1 MSTETN
7 GNPTYDYAIIGS
19 GAGGGPLAANLA
31 KAGKK
36 VLLLEAGGDPSNY
49 HYHVPVFHGL
59 ATEDPEMKWDYFVR
73 HYSDDAQQR
82 RDSKFTP
89 ERDGVLYPRAG
100 TLGGCTSHNA
110 MITIYGHNSD
120 WDAIAQLMGDDS
132 WKSDNMRKYFERLEQ
147 CQYARRPG
155 TYSSNPL
162 LAFFE
167 RLRNLFGGDS
177 GNPSRHGYD
186 GWLTTNTADP
196 KLIIKDERLVKVVFS
211 AAAQALVENIGR
223 PLERIETRFDP
234 NDWRVINSNPE
245 GITVT
250 PLATSGGKRRSV
262 RDCIRAV
269 QEKFPDNLI
278 VKTKALVTRVLFDAE
293 NKAIGVEY
301 LDGEHLYRADPQAPS
316 GGGTDPGD
324 AIKRTIYVNK
334 EVIISAGAFNTPQLL
349 KLSGIGPREELEK
362 HGIEVRVDLPGV
374 GENLQDRYEVC
385 VITEME
391 KDFEILEKATFMPPA
406 EGEPGDPYFIEW
418 QSGKGLYTT
427 NGAVIG
433 VIKRSDPSRPDP
445 DLFIFGLPGF
455 FKGYYPGYSKEL
467 ERGRNFFSWAILKA
481 HTRNT
486 AGRVTLKS
494 ADPRDVP
501 HIEFRYF
508 NEGNDVNG
516 EDLDSVA
523 AGVEFVR
530 RMNKYI
536 RLIAKREVLP
546 GENIKTPEQIK
557 EFIRNEA
564 WGHHASCTCK
574 IGPKDD
580 PMAVLDSRFRVYG
593 TKNLRV
599 VDASVFPRIPGFFI
613 VTPIY
618 MISEKASDV
627 ILEDG

>member
-7 GNPTYDYAIIGS
+7 GHPTYDYAIIGS

-36 VLLLEAGGDPSNY
+36 VLLLEAGGDHSNY
-49 HYHVPVFHGL
+49 NYHVPVFHGL
-59 ATEDPEMKWDYFVR
+59 ATEDEDMRWDFFVR
-73 HYSDDAQQR
+73 HYSDDEQQR

-100 TLGGCTSHNA
+100 TLGGCTAHNA
-110 MITIYGHNSD
+110 MITIYPHNSD
-120 WDAIAQLMGDDS
+120 WDYIAKLMGDDS
-132 WKSDNMRKYFERLEQ
+132 WASDNMRKYFERLEQ
-147 CQYARRPG
+147 CQYSRRPG
-155 TYSSNPL
+155 TYSGNPL

-167 RLRNLFGGDS
+167 RLRDRFGGGPKD
-177 GNPSRHGYD
+177 PSRHGYD

-223 PLERIETRFDP
+223 PLERLERRFDP

-245 GITVT
+245 GIAVT

-269 QEKFPDNLI
+269 QEEFPDNLI
-278 VKTKALVTRVLFDAE
+278 VKTKALVTRILFDAD
-293 NKAIGVEY
+293 NRALGVEY
-301 LDGEHLYRADPQAPS
+301 LDGEHLYRADPKAAS
-316 GGGTDPGD
+316 NGGGN
-324 AIKRTIYVNK
+324 AIKRTVYVDK
-334 EVIISAGAFNTPQLL
+334 EVILSAGAFNTPQLL
-349 KLSGIGPREELEK
+349 KLSGIGPRKELEDL
-362 HGIEVRVDLPGV
+362 GIEVRVDLPGV

-391 KDFEILEKATFMPPA
+391 KDFEILENATFAPPL
-406 EGEPGDPYFIEW
+406 ENQPGDRYFIEW

-467 ERGRNFFSWAILKA
+467 ERGKNFFSWAILKA

-501 HIEFRYF
+501 DIDFRYF
-508 NEGNDVNG
+508 SEGNDDTG
-516 EDLDSVA
+516 EDLESVA

-530 RMNKYI
+530 RMNKHI
-536 RLIAKREVLP
+536 HLIAKDEKWP
-546 GENIKTPEQIK
+546 GKKVSTPEQVK
-557 EFIRNEA
+557 EFIKNEA

-574 IGPKDD
+574 IGLKDD

-599 VDASVFPRIPGFFI
+599 VDASVFPHIPGFFI

-627 ILEDG
+627 ILEDA